1 VAVAE
6 GLALRLGG
14 GASGHRP
21 PLSRPIKQL
30 KHRMGVTL
38 LERSSRKVV
47 LTEAGEMLFHEG
59 REALDA
65 MAALGWSW

>member
-1 VAVAE
+1 
-6 GLALRLGG
+6 
-14 GASGHRP
+14 
-21 PLSRPIKQL
+21 
-30 KHRMGVTL
+30 MGVTL